1 MRVAI
6 KNTSSGE
13 TLSKDAVVLKGAI
26 SKGLGLMGKRK
37 TDGALFVLRR
47 ESKMDSTIHML
58 FMLMSLDVIWT
69 NKNGIVVD
77 IKRNVKPTSFFDIQS
92 WKFHTPKKKAKYII
106 ELPAGIAS
114 KTKIDDAL
122 HFDYSE

>member
-1 MRVAI
+1 MRVTI
-6 KNTSSGE
+6 KNISSGE

-26 SKGLGLMGKRK
+26 SKGLGLMGRRK

-47 ESKMDSTIHML
+47 ESKMDATIHML
-58 FMLMSLDVIWT
+58 FMLMPLDVIWT

-77 IKRNVKPTSFFDIQS
+77 IKRNVKPTSFFDIRS
-92 WKFHTPKKKAKYII
+92 WKFHTPKKKANYII
-106 ELPAGIAS
+106 ELPTGIAA

-122 HFDYSE
+122 HFEYSE